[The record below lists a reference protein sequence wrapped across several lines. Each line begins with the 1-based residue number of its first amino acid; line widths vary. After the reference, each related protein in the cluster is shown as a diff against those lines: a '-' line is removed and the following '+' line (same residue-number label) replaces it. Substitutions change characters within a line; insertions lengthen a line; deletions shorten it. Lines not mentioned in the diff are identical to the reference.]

1 MIADSDRERG
11 TIISKQISS
20 MNLWRVEIRG
30 GSFAIYY
37 YDQATTPMSFIIV
50 FESQDIYRVFRECYL
65 DYILT

>member
-1 MIADSDRERG
+1 
-11 TIISKQISS
+11 

-30 GSFAIYY
+30 GSFVIYY

>member
-30 GSFAIYY
+30 GSFVIYY
-37 YDQATTPMSFIIV
+37 YDQATTPKYV
-50 FESQDIYRVFRECYL
+50 FYNRF
-65 DYILT
+65 